1 MLVFLD
7 TEFTDFAK
15 PDLISLAL
23 VAEDA
28 RQTLAGLVFRQ
39 SVTVEEAGRDRYG
52 RVIGT
57 VYVSGVSVNA
67 QMVELGMAWV
77 YRRYAKDSVLFEL
90 ERQAQADK
98 RGLWADS
105 DPVAPWEYRHNKRA
119 QAALPN

>member
-57 VYVSGVSVNA
+57 VYVSGGSVNA

-98 RGLWADS
+98 RGLWADP

>member
-57 VYVSGVSVNA
+57 VYVSGGSVNA

>member
-57 VYVSGVSVNA
+57 VYVSGGSVNA

-90 ERQAQADK
+90 ERQARADK
-98 RGLWADS
+98 RGLWADT

>member
-57 VYVSGVSVNA
+57 VYVSGGSVNA

-98 RGLWADS
+98 RGLWADP

-119 QAALPN
+119 RSAS